1 MDYLKDKATTTMYV
15 ISAADLKQFAEDL
28 ITSVIQR
35 TRDKDNDILLTR
47 QATAEMLD
55 VTLPTLW
62 RWEREERLL
71 PIHIGRKVRYRK
83 SEVRKILRERGN
95 VNNSSKYWNNYD

>member
-15 ISAADLKQFAEDL
+15 ISAEDLEQFAEDL
-28 ITSVIQR
+28 ITRVIHR

-55 VTLPTLW
+55 VTLATLW
-62 RWEREERLL
+62 RWEREGSLL
-71 PIHIGRKVRYRK
+71 PIRIGKKVRYRK
-83 SEVRKILRERGN
+83 SEVKKIQKGRGN
-95 VNNSSKYWNNYD
+95 VNDY